1 MHGMPFATI
10 SEALEDLKVG
20 KMIIVVDDP
29 DRENE
34 GDLIMPG
41 ETCTPEAMNFMIRFG
56 RGVPCIPTTEERLE
70 QLKIPMMTKQ
80 NTAKLGT
87 AMGETVDAVHG
98 TTTGVS
104 AFDRA
109 QTVAVFCDD
118 KATPEDLARPG
129 HIIPLRAE
137 KGGVLRRAGHT
148 EATVDLC
155 TLSGFKP
162 VGVLCEIVH
171 DDGRMAHMDELLV
184 FAKEHDLK
192 MITISDLI
200 AYRRKNEK
208 LVRRIAGPIDFPTK
222 YGVFQLYG
230 YETSVDPNPYLA
242 IVKGDVCTEE
252 PVLVRVHSS
261 CLTGDL
267 LGSLRCDCGDQLS
280 MALERIEQEGRG
292 VVLYIAQEGR
302 GIGLLNKLR
311 AYELQDKGLDTVEA
325 NQALGFKA
333 DLREY
338 GLGAQVLADL
348 GIQKMRLM
356 TNNPAKVAG
365 LHGYGLEIVEHVPLI
380 AEHAEPRE
388 KYLETKK
395 EKMGHWIE

>member
-1 MHGMPFATI
+1 MAFATI
-10 SEALEDLKVG
+10 PEALDDLKAG
-20 KMIIVVDDP
+20 KMVVVVDDP

-41 ETCTPEAMNFMIRFG
+41 ETCTPEAMNFMIRYG

-104 AFDRA
+104 AYDRA
-109 QTVAVFCDD
+109 RTVQVFCDD
-118 KATPEDLARPG
+118 LAAPEDLARPG

-137 KGGVLRRAGHT
+137 KGGVLRRTGHT

-155 TLSGFKP
+155 TLAGFKP
-162 VGVLCEIVH
+162 VGVLCEIVA
-171 DDGRMAHMDELLV
+171 DDGQMMRMEQLQA
-184 FAKEHDLK
+184 FAKVHSLK
-192 MITISDLI
+192 LITIADLI

-208 LVRRIAGPIDFPTK
+208 LVKRIAGPIELPTK
-222 YGVFQLYG
+222 YGVFHLYG
-230 YETSVDPNPYLA
+230 YETSVDPHPYLA
-242 IVKGDVCTEE
+242 IVKGDVCSED

-261 CLTGDL
+261 CVTGDL

-280 MALERIEQEGRG
+280 MALTKIEEEGRG

-302 GIGLLNKLR
+302 GIGLLNKLK
-311 AYELQDKGLDTVEA
+311 AYELQDKGMDTVEA

-333 DLREY
+333 DLRDY

-348 GIQKMRLM
+348 GIRKMRLM
-356 TNNPAKVAG
+356 TNNPSKVAG
-365 LHGYGLEIVEHVPLI
+365 LQGYGLEIVEHVPLI
-380 AEHAEPRE
+380 AGPAKPRE
-388 KYLETKK
+388 RYLETKK
-395 EKMGHWIE
+395 NKLGHWID